1 MEQYG
6 KSRSGPLPEKTSDLD
21 AEIRH
26 LKEQIKAQDA
36 VIRDLQ
42 TDMRRLKSKLDRHAV
57 HLNKISRG

>member
-1 MEQYG
+1 MEQYEKG
-6 KSRSGPLPEKTSDLD
+6 GSSPLPEKKSDLD

-42 TDMRRLKSKLDRHAV
+42 TDIRRLKSKLDRHAV
-57 HLNKISRG
+57 HLNKIARG